1 VYACAAVN
9 LGAVAITERPVS
21 AADSL
26 EGGTLR
32 RPLDLWPFW
41 TLVGIRVAFW
51 VGTAT
56 TLLWQRPNFSAV
68 DRDLTL
74 PLFRAYNAH
83 TDLLFNTFSQWD
95 AGWYLNIAENGYRGE
110 QAAAFFP
117 LYPALVHALA
127 WITRSEVV
135 AGVLISLAAAAV
147 AAIVVAQIARELFS
161 ERIARD
167 SVLLLA
173 LYPAAFVFT
182 SIYSDGLFLA
192 LAAGAILAA
201 MRDRPELAGI
211 LGGLAVGT
219 RLIGL
224 ALLPALLILLW
235 PRRPSLG
242 GFARLAPLALL
253 PAAVAAFA
261 IYLDHQLGNWR
272 AFIDAQSDYW
282 LRHSAT
288 LGPLG
293 GLWEAIEMG
302 YRGAAQVLLHLPRAA
317 EVGLADERGARN
329 ALHLPLL
336 FAALWLTWV
345 AWQRLGPAFGAYSIA
360 YLAVILSSPIDY
372 FPLTSLPRFL
382 LGDFPLFIALATL
395 LAGRSTARQIVF
407 CSFAAVGAVAAVGFS
422 RHAWF
427 A

>member
-1 VYACAAVN
+1 VYTAAGVN
-9 LGAVAITERPVS
+9 LATVAVSERPVS

-26 EGGTLR
+26 EGGALR
-32 RPLDLWPFW
+32 RRTDLLPFW
-41 TLVGIRVAFW
+41 TLVGIRAAFW
-51 VGTAT
+51 FGTAL
-56 TLLWQRPNFSAV
+56 TLLWQRPNFAAV
-68 DRDLTL
+68 DRDLRL
-74 PLFRAYNAH
+74 PAFRAYDAH

-117 LYPALVHALA
+117 LYPMLVNGLGWATGSL
-127 WITRSEVV
+127 VV
-135 AGVLISLAAAAV
+135 AGVLISLVAAGVAAV
-147 AAIVVAQIARELFS
+147 VIAAIVRDLLGPQ
-161 ERIARD
+161 IARD

-182 SIYSDGLFLA
+182 SIYSDGLFLV
-192 LAAGAILAA
+192 LAAGSILAA
-201 MRDRPELAGI
+201 MRDRPGLAGA

-224 ALLPALLILLW
+224 ALLPALVILLW
-235 PRRPSLG
+235 PRVRSFR

-253 PAAVAAFA
+253 PAAVGLFA
-261 IYLDHQLGNWR
+261 LYLDDRLGNWR
-272 AFIDAQSDYW
+272 AFIDAQSDFW

-302 YRGAAQVLLHLPRAA
+302 YRGGAQVLLHLPRAA
-317 EVGLADERGARN
+317 EVGLNDEQGARN
-329 ALHLPLL
+329 ALHLLL
-336 FAALWLTWV
+336 LVAALALTWV
-345 AWQRLGPAFGAYSIA
+345 AWRRLGPAFGAYSIA
-360 YLAVILSSPIDY
+360 YLAIILSSPVDY
-372 FPLTSLPRFL
+372 FPLTSLPRFI
-382 LGDFPLFIALATL
+382 LGDFPLFAALAVV
-395 LAGRSTARQIVF
+395 LAERPAARQIVL

>member
-1 VYACAAVN
+1 VHTATGVN
-9 LGAVAITERPVS
+9 LDVVAVTERPVA

-26 EGGTLR
+26 AGGARRR
-32 RPLDLWPFW
+32 RPDLWPFW

-51 VGTAT
+51 VGTAIT
-56 TLLWQRPNFSAV
+56 RLWQRPNFAAV
-68 DRDLTL
+68 DRDLSL
-74 PLFRAYNAH
+74 PSFRAYDAH

-117 LYPALVHALA
+117 LYPLLVHAVGWATGSL
-127 WITRSEVV
+127 VF
-135 AGVLISLAAAAV
+135 AGVLISLVAAGVAAV
-147 AAIVVAQIARELFS
+147 VLAEIARELLG
-161 ERIARD
+161 ERVAQD

-173 LYPAAFVFT
+173 LYPASFAFT
-182 SIYSDGLFLA
+182 SIYSDGLFLV
-192 LAAGAILAA
+192 LAAGAVLAA
-201 MRDRPELAGI
+201 MRERPELAGV

-235 PRRPSLG
+235 PRVRSAT
-242 GFARLAPLALL
+242 GFARLAPLTLL
-253 PAAVAAFA
+253 PGAVAIFA
-261 IYLDHQLGNWR
+261 LYLDDRLGNWR
-272 AFIDAQSDYW
+272 AFIDAQSDFW

-302 YRGAAQVLLHLPRAA
+302 YRGAAQVVLHLPRAA
-317 EVGLADERGARN
+317 EVGLSDEQGARN
-329 ALHLPLL
+329 ALHLLL
-336 FAALWLTWV
+336 LVAALALTWV
-345 AWQRLGPAFGAYSIA
+345 AWRRLGPAFGVYSLA

-372 FPLTSLPRFL
+372 FPLTSLPRFI
-382 LGDFPLFIALATL
+382 LGDFPLFIALAAL
-395 LAGRSTARQIVF
+395 LAHRPTARQITF
-407 CSFAAVGAVAAVGFS
+407 CGFAAVGAVAAVGFS

>member
-1 VYACAAVN
+1 VAV
-9 LGAVAITERPVS
+9 TERPVT
-21 AADSL
+21 AADTL
-26 EGGTLR
+26 EGGTIRRQRELR
-32 RPLDLWPFW
+32 PFW

-51 VGTAT
+51 VGTAI
-56 TLLWQRPNFSAV
+56 TLLWQRPNFAAV

-74 PLFRAYNAH
+74 PSFQAYDAH

-117 LYPALVHALA
+117 VYPALVHGLA
-127 WITRSEVV
+127 WITRSELV
-135 AGVLISLAAAAV
+135 AGVLISLVAAGIAAV
-147 AAIVVAQIARELFS
+147 LLTKIVRDLLG

-167 SVLLLA
+167 SILLLA
-173 LYPAAFVFT
+173 LYPAAFAFT

-192 LAAGAILAA
+192 LATGAVLAA
-201 MRDRPELAGI
+201 MRDWPLLAGV
-211 LGGLAVGT
+211 LGGFAVGT

-235 PRRPSLG
+235 PRVRSLTA
-242 GFARLAPLALL
+242 FARLAPLALL
-253 PAAVAAFA
+253 PAAVGLFA
-261 IYLDHQLGNWR
+261 LYLEDRLGNWR
-272 AFIDAQSDYW
+272 AFIDAQSDFW
-282 LRHSAT
+282 LRHTAT
-288 LGPLG
+288 LGPIG

-317 EVGLADERGARN
+317 EVGVEDEQGARN
-329 ALHLPLL
+329 ALHLLL
-336 FAALWLTWV
+336 LLAAIWLTWV
-345 AWQRLGPAFGAYSIA
+345 AWRRLGPAFGAYSVA
-360 YLAVILSSPIDY
+360 YLGVILSSPIDY

-382 LGDFPLFIALATL
+382 LGDFPLFAALASVLVT
-395 LAGRSTARQIVF
+395 RPTARQIVL